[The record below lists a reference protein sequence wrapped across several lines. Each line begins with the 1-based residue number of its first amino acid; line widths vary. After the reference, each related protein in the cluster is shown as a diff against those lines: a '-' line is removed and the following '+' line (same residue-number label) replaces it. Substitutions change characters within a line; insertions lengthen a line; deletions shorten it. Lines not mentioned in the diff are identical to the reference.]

1 MIPREF
7 VVQIAGGYHKL
18 LEEQLVPIGHT
29 ADREGG

>member
-7 VVQIAGGYHKL
+7 VVQIAGGYHKFF
-18 LEEQLVPIGHT
+18 EEQLVPIGHT